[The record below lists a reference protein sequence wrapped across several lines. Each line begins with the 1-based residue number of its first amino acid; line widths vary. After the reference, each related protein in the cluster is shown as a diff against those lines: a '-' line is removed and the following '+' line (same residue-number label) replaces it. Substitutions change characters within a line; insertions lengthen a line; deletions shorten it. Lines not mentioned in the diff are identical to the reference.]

1 MAEDQ
6 HPLDLHSLS
15 DAPPPVELVK
25 SSWRQQAYDI
35 SGGGRLFAHIGYTIT
50 GKATAR
56 SAESIWTFSRP
67 KGVVHRHIEV
77 ISHGGQFR
85 ADLDLRA
92 WKRGGT
98 IKLGGTS
105 YNIRATGAVSERWRC
120 ERDGQELFGVKEI
133 HSLGKGKGAIEI
145 TDLGRSD
152 PNIALLLLL
161 TIHANHAADSERAAT
176 GAAAGA

>member
-1 MAEDQ
+1 MGQDRNGGPPQAPEMG
-6 HPLDLHSLS
+6 PLTVIIVLIVLLLLI
-15 DAPPPVELVK
+15 AVAVGGAYFYVTRLGRIPVGHV
-25 SSWRQQAYDI
+25 
-35 SGGGRLFAHIGYTIT
+35 
-50 GKATAR
+50 
-56 SAESIWTFSRP
+56 
-67 KGVVHRHIEV
+67 GVVHRHIEV
-77 ISHGGQFR
+77 ISQDGQFR

-161 TIHANHAADSERAAT
+161 TIHANHAADSE
-176 GAAAGA
+176 GAAAGAAAGA